1 MCEKRAR
8 GAGFSGALAISK
20 IANYRANGTK
30 SKNPARGSQ
39 TGLRPARQGA
49 QAEGLTED
57 SRGVERSE
65 DPRKRGKSD
74 YTLEGW
80 QTTPAGRR

>member
-1 MCEKRAR
+1 M
-8 GAGFSGALAISK
+8 GFSLFRSRRMTAAIPTAQTATLVQITTKKLAIL
-20 IANYRANGTK
+20 
-30 SKNPARGSQ
+30 
-39 TGLRPARQGA
+39 GLRPARQGA

-65 DPRKRGKSD
+65 DPRKRGKND